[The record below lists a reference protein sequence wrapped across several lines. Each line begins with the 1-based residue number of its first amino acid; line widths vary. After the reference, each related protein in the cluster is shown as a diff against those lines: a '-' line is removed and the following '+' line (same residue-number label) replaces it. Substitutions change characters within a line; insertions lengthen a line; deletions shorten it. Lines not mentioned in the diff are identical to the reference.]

1 MGEITGDTI
10 RIVAI
15 GGSTRPDSSSERA
28 LLAAVRGARAKGAHV
43 DVITSRD
50 LLFPIYDTETTD
62 RDPLAVAYLAK
73 VAQADGLIIAS
84 PGYHGA
90 ISGMM
95 KNALDYIEDLR
106 DREGGYLHG
115 MSVGCISV
123 AYGWQATVSTL
134 QQLRQIAHAL
144 RGWPGWR
151 DGPEMATDA
160 TCISHRKYARVIFNS
175 ILRAACANISMR
187 LRSQRGSLLMS
198 SSCSVLI
205 N

>member
-1 MGEITGDTI
+1 MGEISGDTI

-28 LLAAVRGARAKGAHV
+28 LLSAVRGARAKGAHV

-73 VAQADGLIIAS
+73 VAKADGLIIAS

-123 AYGWQATVSTL
+123 AYGWQATVGTL

-144 RGWPGWR
+144 RGWPTPLGATVNTGLTKL
-151 DGPEMATDA
+151 DAEGNSDDTATVSQLEMVG
-160 TCISHRKYARVIFNS
+160 HQVVEF
-175 ILRAACANISMR
+175 ANMKRQSKA
-187 LRSQRGSLLMS
+187 GA
-198 SSCSVLI
+198 
-205 N
+205 